1 MMTLAPMVII
11 NIMMTVITS
20 NDYDDDDD
28 TNICLCNMI
37 MNSDE
42 MKAPYRLTPTPSP
55 PMFGEL
61 GAIIRNYYRAM
72 MAMMGAL
79 SPPLMSAFPYGA
91 SPPQTWIR
99 AFRFQQLSRLLPF
112 LPQVFHFIFAC
123 DSSKCIQIS
132 HTTPA
137 TSLLLMH

>member
-20 NDYDDDDD
+20 NDYDDDDY

-79 SPPLMSAFPYGA
+79 SPPLMPAFSLRGL
-91 SPPQTWIR
+91 PPADMDQG
-99 AFRFQQLSRLLPF
+99 F
-112 LPQVFHFIFAC
+112 
-123 DSSKCIQIS
+123 
-132 HTTPA
+132 
-137 TSLLLMH
+137 